1 MYLIPISF
9 GGALTAVHGGA
20 IARKASAG
28 HKRAFGH
35 WSDPTPRS
43 YSLIDR
49 LMSGMACLAL
59 PVLRR
64 PMIGGPWRIELDC
77 PHSPADPSAGSLY
90 RTSRICRTFP
100 RLFPLSTSCCY
111 RLFCRSHGPTAGTV
125 HAVAIGS
132 QAGGFRCPT
141 ELCRRTA
148 PATRVDGL
156 PLRYRPPCTRCRRQK
171 ARLTGRDRCTR
182 ICRGPGL
189 PGSPVGKG
197 HRTRGSRQAGARMP
211 KTMTVR
217 RSVIATC
224 GSGMESTS
232 IGIFYFGAGLL
243 AKSDQAALEARATTD
258 G

>member
-1 MYLIPISF
+1 MYLTPISL
-9 GGALTAVHGGA
+9 GGALTADRGGA
-20 IARKASAG
+20 IARKSSAG
-28 HKRAFGH
+28 HKCAFGR
-35 WSDPTPRS
+35 WSDPTLRS

-64 PMIGGPWRIELDC
+64 PMMGGPWKIALDH
-77 PHSPADPSAGSLY
+77 PYSPADPSAGSLY
-90 RTSRICRTFP
+90 RTSWFCRTFP
-100 RLFPLSTSCCY
+100 RLFPRSTCCCY
-111 RLFCRSHGPTAGTV
+111 VLFCRSYGPTAGSV

-132 QAGGFRCPT
+132 QAAGFDVQRSCVVGM
-141 ELCRRTA
+141 A
-148 PATRVDGL
+148 PATRVDGF
-156 PLRYRPPCTRCRRQK
+156 PPRYRPRCTRCQRQK
-171 ARLTGRDRCTR
+171 ARPTGGDRCTR

-197 HRTRGSRQAGARMP
+197 HRTRGTRQAGARMP

-217 RSVIATC
+217 RSVIAAC

>member
-1 MYLIPISF
+1 M
-9 GGALTAVHGGA
+9 V
-20 IARKASAG
+20 
-28 HKRAFGH
+28 
-35 WSDPTPRS
+35 
-43 YSLIDR
+43 
-49 LMSGMACLAL
+49 CLAL

-64 PMIGGPWRIELDC
+64 PMIGGAWRFELDY
-77 PHSPADPSAGSLY
+77 PYSPADPSAGSPY
-90 RTSRICRTFP
+90 RASRICRIFP
-100 RLFPLSTSCCY
+100 RLFPRSTCCCC
-111 RLFCRSHGPTAGTV
+111 RLFCRSYGPTAGSV
-125 HAVAIGS
+125 HAVAIVS
-132 QAGGFRCPT
+132 QAGGFRCRT
-141 ELCRRTA
+141 ELCRRLA
-148 PATRVDGL
+148 PATRVDEF

-171 ARLTGRDRCTR
+171 PPLTGRDRCTR

-217 RSVIATC
+217 RSAIAAC

-243 AKSDQAALEARATTD
+243 AKSDQAALEARAKTD